1 MQISLPYVAIG
12 TGFLSNFQDILQDT
26 KAPMIKNDA
35 GEPNR
40 GAKTRLTRR
49 EINNKLAQVPVFYL
63 EKNDRV
69 FVDNGA
75 GYFFVEKVLQY
86 FYLFGYSITFH

>member
-1 MQISLPYVAIG
+1 MKS
-12 TGFLSNFQDILQDT
+12 
-26 KAPMIKNDA
+26 DA

-63 EKNDRV
+63 EKEDRV
-69 FVDNGA
+69 FVDNNMGF
-75 GYFFVEKVLQY
+75 FFVEKVLLITQRKQY
-86 FYLFGYSITFH
+86 NLSRRRMR